1 MFHANPL
8 AERASAIIS
17 ERTAQNFKALSAEQ
31 GVKDP
36 AKLPE
41 SLQLEL
47 LQSATLGA
55 AATTCP
61 TGNIEK
67 LRHWLRSH
75 SHPAFQAA
83 MNRVALLRKVPGAAF
98 DILSGAHAAVFLAG
112 WGLPVAPFD
121 LAKMCIKAEPSN
133 DIDAVHKMFAT
144 DNEAIIGY
152 STCDAPFYLVLTDC
166 LTTLRRLLPNHP
178 MLAELRQLLA
188 RRGSS
193 LPSNHGQLSTPGMMF
208 LDRQVGD
215 TISTVLLDPQPM
227 GGTINLYAGWRV
239 NDEPYGVP
247 NDGCLPVPAQLL
259 RSLMDDPGVGW
270 WFWHEPGASTTMH

>member
-1 MFHANPL
+1 MSQFSPL
-8 AERASAIIS
+8 VEKTRAIIS
-17 ERTAQNFKALSAEQ
+17 ERTQQNFKVLLAEQ

-36 AKLPE
+36 AELPE
-41 SLQLEL
+41 ALQLEL

-55 AATTCP
+55 VAATCP
-61 TGNIEK
+61 TGNIKE

-75 SHPAFQAA
+75 SHPTFQAA
-83 MNRVALLRKVPGAAF
+83 MNEVALLRKVPGEAF

-121 LAKMCIKAEPSN
+121 LEEMCIKAEPSN
-133 DIDAVHKMFAT
+133 DIDTVHKMFAG

-166 LTTLRRLLPNHP
+166 LTTLRQLLPNHP

-193 LPSNHGQLSTPGMMF
+193 LPSGNGQLSIPGMMI

-215 TISTVLLDPQPM
+215 TISTVFLDPQPM

-239 NDEPYGVP
+239 SDEPYGIP

-259 RSLMDDPGVGW
+259 RALMCDPRVGW
-270 WFWHEPGASTTMH
+270 WFWHDPGASTTMH